1 MVWVDTD
8 DNPYRLYITP
18 LAYTNPVIGL
28 AMAAVASQHSSGSKE
43 ETAFSEKARNE
54 AVGMISTYVKDIT
67 DHVMSGHEL
76 GSKLD
81 DKSVES
87 VLAAMLLLSNYEM
100 AKTSA
105 ATSEFHRRAAR
116 SLVNTF
122 HTTGRCGSMLFNFLR
137 NQLCVH
143 DVFACTTSFDAST
156 MEDVILPDNK
166 DRSILFSTYLTYL
179 HDVTLL
185 SRQVSPSSDRWNR
198 MGMSLDD
205 ISARFE
211 IARGET
217 LMTAGRLALQP
228 DSRRRDFICVVNIH
242 HYAALLYAIRCL
254 QLDVQNQRRRELV
267 DALFVQTAIMTAVDE
282 WLHTLA
288 WPFFIA
294 GVEVYD
300 DQSRQSLVSD
310 LYQRICK
317 VMRFHTFL
325 DVSTFLEMFW
335 AGTERDWRTQAR
347 NWEVAGHP
355 VLLP

>member
-1 MVWVDTD
+1 MVWADSD

-18 LAYTNPVIGL
+18 LAYTNPMIGL
-28 AMAAVASQHSSGSKE
+28 AMAAVSSQHASGSKE
-43 ETAFSEKARNE
+43 DTAFSEKARNE
-54 AVGMISTYVKDIT
+54 AVGMISAYIKDIT

-76 GSKLD
+76 GSRLD

-87 VLAAMLLLSNYEM
+87 VLAAMLLLSCYEM
-100 AKTSA
+100 AKTGA
-105 ATSEFHRRAAR
+105 ATADFHRRAAR

-122 HTTGRCGSMLFNFLR
+122 QTTGRCGSMLFHFLR

-143 DVFACTTSFDAST
+143 DVLACTTSFDLST

-179 HDVTLL
+179 HDVTIL
-185 SRQVSPSSDRWNR
+185 SRQLSPSSDQWNR
-198 MGMSLDD
+198 MGVSLDY
-205 ISARFE
+205 ISAKFE

-217 LMTAGRLALQP
+217 LMTAGRLTLDP

-242 HYAALLYAIRCL
+242 HYAALLYAIGCL
-254 QLDVQNQRRRELV
+254 QLDVHDQRRRELV
-267 DALFVQTAIMTAVDE
+267 DALFAQTAIMTAVDK

-288 WPFFIA
+288 WSFFIA

-300 DQSRQSLVSD
+300 DQSRQSLISD
-310 LYQRICK
+310 LYDRICK
-317 VMRFHTFL
+317 VMRFHNFR
-325 DVSTFLEMFW
+325 DASAFLETFW
-335 AGTERDWRTQAR
+335 AGAERDWRILAR